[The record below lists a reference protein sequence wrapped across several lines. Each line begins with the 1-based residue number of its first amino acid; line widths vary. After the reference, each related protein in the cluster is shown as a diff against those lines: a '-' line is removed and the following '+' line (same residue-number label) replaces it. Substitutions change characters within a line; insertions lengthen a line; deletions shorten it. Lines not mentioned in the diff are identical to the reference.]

1 MKANGI
7 ILAGGESLRM
17 KADKRLAKIGNQS
30 LIERSISLVSQVVD
44 EVIVVSPSDM
54 VLSFI
59 ANNRNVRI
67 TSDIYPNQ
75 GPLAGIHAGLSA
87 SNTSSNLVV
96 ACDMPFLQLDL
107 LRYMLQISS
116 GFDAVVPCI
125 CGLVEPLHA
134 IYNKSCLELIE
145 NQLRSKRGKI
155 SNLLWLLQVRYLE
168 PEEIKRFDPELISFF
183 NINNAED
190 LIRARELTEAKKIK
204 SYKKSPR

>member
-1 MKANGI
+1 
-7 ILAGGESLRM
+7 M

-30 LIERSISLVSQVVD
+30 LIERSISLVTQVVD
-44 EVIVVSPSDM
+44 KVIVVSPSDM

-75 GPLAGIHAGLSA
+75 GPLSGIHAGLSA
-87 SNTSSNLVV
+87 SNTSLNLVV
-96 ACDMPFLQLDL
+96 ACDMPFLQLNL

-116 GFDAVVPCI
+116 GLDAVVPCI

-145 NQLRSKRGKI
+145 NQLRSGRRKI
-155 SNLLWLLQVRYLE
+155 SDLLWLLQVRYLE
-168 PEEIKRFDPELISFF
+168 SEEIKRFDPELISFF

-204 SYKKSPR
+204 AYKKSPQLKFDVEEYA